1 MLDSTP
7 VHIRILKLSTFE
19 PEQYSAGRLLG
30 AAGAAGMGSDA
41 DAASRQVD
49 SFA

>member
-1 MLDSTP
+1 MSDTP

-19 PEQYSAGRLLG
+19 PEEYSAGRLLG
-30 AAGAAGMGSDA
+30 AAGAAGMGLDA
-41 DAASRQVD
+41 DAASRHVD